1 MEAEF
6 GYVPIIEHGSKVKF
20 IHRDKLFVSTLAK
33 KLEKN
38 INNYELK
45 VNDSLIYSSVKVG
58 YDKQDYDSING
69 RDEFRFTSEFSTG
82 LQLIDN
88 TLSLISPYRAD
99 AYGIEFLVQKR
110 GEDTTDSDSDND
122 VFFVSCQSNGN
133 YLTLY
138 RPYSA
143 SQLSGLLSPETMF
156 NIQYSPRFML
166 EANKQY
172 IGTCASTLKFAS
184 SDGNSDVSI
193 DGVKETDDFQIPERL
208 FSVSEV
214 EVSTSD
220 LTIPDDLN
228 ELVSFT
234 YKKRQLLGILNR

>member
-1 MEAEF
+1 
-6 GYVPIIEHGSKVKF
+6 
-20 IHRDKLFVSTLAK
+20 
-33 KLEKN
+33 
-38 INNYELK
+38 
-45 VNDSLIYSSVKVG
+45 
-58 YDKQDYDSING
+58 
-69 RDEFRFTSEFSTG
+69 
-82 LQLIDN
+82 
-88 TLSLISPYRAD
+88 
-99 AYGIEFLVQKR
+99 
-110 GEDTTDSDSDND
+110 
-122 VFFVSCQSNGN
+122 
-133 YLTLY
+133 
-138 RPYSA
+138 
-143 SQLSGLLSPETMF
+143 
-156 NIQYSPRFML
+156 ML

-234 YKKRQLLGILNR
+234 YKKKTITGYIKQVALSIAKEKAATYTLL